1 VRLKRCFDVVVST
14 VLLVPLSP
22 FMTVVAMLIRA
33 VDGRPVL
40 HRAVRAGLGGQP
52 FVMYKFR
59 TMALGQ
65 PDVGV
70 TGPDDPRVTKVGRLL
85 RRGRLDELPQ
95 LFNVLTGDMSLVGP
109 RPEDPRFVA
118 AYTAEQKQVLTL
130 RPGVTSPTAIRFRDE
145 ADLLPS
151 DPSLRDAYYA
161 EVVLP
166 DKLLLDLDYVRR
178 RSFVMDLK
186 ILAETVATVAGV
198 RAKGEATET
207 GRTT

>member
-1 VRLKRCFDVVVST
+1 VST